1 MIECQFTYCS
11 LIKTFFSKADRD
23 LSFSVYTEFSEKLTF
38 PAAATQTYVLN
49 EWSHM
54 QRVGKAQQ
62 NRSSRVQ

>member
-49 EWSHM
+49 E
-54 QRVGKAQQ
+54 
-62 NRSSRVQ
+62 